1 MFIFHFWKE
10 YTIDLSGLTHM
21 DQTAASALVEWIKEV
36 ENSRIVL
43 QNLQGNKQT
52 IWNIRTLINSWTIA
66 FILDQPRKMLESF
79 DINDI
84 KAVSEA

>member
-1 MFIFHFWKE
+1 MKE

-21 DQTAASALVEWIKEV
+21 DQTAASALLEWIKEI

-43 QNLQGNKQT
+43 QNLQGDKQT
-52 IWNIRTLINSWTIA
+52 TRIWNIRMSINSWTIA